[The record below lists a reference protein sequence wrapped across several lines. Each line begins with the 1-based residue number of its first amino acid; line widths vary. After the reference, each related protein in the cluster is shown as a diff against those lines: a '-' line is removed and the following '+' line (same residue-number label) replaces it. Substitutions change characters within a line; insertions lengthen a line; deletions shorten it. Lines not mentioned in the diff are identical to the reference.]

1 MNNIQGNQW
10 DPAPP
15 PIPSAAEV
23 ASKMGR
29 LAPSVFPGAWAV
41 VVGGSLMRGAG
52 TPTSDA
58 DVLVFTDDPGAPY
71 RSSLVFEGLP
81 VEAFVHT
88 VASYRA
94 YADADCASGTPILP
108 TICAE
113 GMVLFDQRGELPA
126 LCAEARALIAAGP
139 AALTAE
145 QVDDFRY
152 FLTDRVEDLEG
163 LAAVGG
169 PDGERAC
176 AVDALVRLVAEFQL
190 RAAQRWTGAG
200 KWLYRRLLDWDAEGA
215 RRLMAAAAQARE
227 GDVVPLVGLVDNALA
242 PHGGRLFDGY
252 WRKGPMPPPQGAGQ
266 S

>member
-1 MNNIQGNQW
+1 MNNNHRDAVQRT
-10 DPAPP
+10 PAVL
-15 PIPSAAEV
+15 SAAEV
-23 ASKMGR
+23 AAKMR
-29 LAPSVFPGAWAV
+29 RFTPSAFGGAWAV
-41 VVGGSLMRGAG
+41 VVAGSLMRGAG

-58 DVLVFTDDPGAPY
+58 DVLVLTDDPDAPY
-71 RSSLVFEGLP
+71 RSSLVFEELR

-88 VASYRA
+88 AASYQA

-108 TICAE
+108 TLCAE
-113 GMVLFDQRGELPA
+113 GLVLFDERGA
-126 LCAEARALIAAGP
+126 LQGLRAEARALLAAGP

-145 QVDDFRY
+145 QIDDFRY

-176 AVDALVRLVAEFQL
+176 AADGLFLLLAEFQL
-190 RAAQRWTGAG
+190 KAARRWTGAG
-200 KWLYRRLLDWDAEGA
+200 KWLYRRLVDWDLEGA
-215 RRLMAAAAQARE
+215 RRLMAAVAKARV
-227 GDVVPLVGLVDNALA
+227 GDVVPLVALADHALA

-252 WRKGPMPPPQGAGQ
+252 RRKGPMPPPHGAGP